1 MLSVCHSYYSKK
13 KRIMSRNSTFLSQE
27 ALMSGKK
34 IPKYSYFSNLFI
46 FGGCQRKV
54 FFASQTTTKL
64 RHGEQ
69 VIVHM
74 TLL

>member
-1 MLSVCHSYYSKK
+1 MLSFCHSYYRKK
-13 KRIMSRNSTFLSQE
+13 KGIMSHNSSCLSQE
-27 ALMSGKK
+27 ALMSGNK
-34 IPKYSYFSNLFI
+34 IRKYNYFSNLFI

-54 FFASQTTTKL
+54 FFASQTTTML